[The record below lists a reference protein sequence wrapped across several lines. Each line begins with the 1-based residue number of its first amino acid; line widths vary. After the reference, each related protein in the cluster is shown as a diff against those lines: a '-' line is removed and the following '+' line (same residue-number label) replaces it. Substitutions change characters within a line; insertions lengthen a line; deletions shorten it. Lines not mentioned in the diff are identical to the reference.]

1 MSAMFALL
9 LDVTTI
15 FVLAAWLLSGAGALM
30 PLPAAPPARSREA
43 LRLALLPAVGGGLV
57 VLAALSPSV
66 RTWIDGGRTTAEVV
80 PRTRTSAGCTPP
92 RGPWHGTT

>member
-57 VLAALSPSV
+57 ICLRSCWSSKS
-66 RTWIDGGRTTAEVV
+66 TAW
-80 PRTRTSAGCTPP
+80 PLRFR
-92 RGPWHGTT
+92 